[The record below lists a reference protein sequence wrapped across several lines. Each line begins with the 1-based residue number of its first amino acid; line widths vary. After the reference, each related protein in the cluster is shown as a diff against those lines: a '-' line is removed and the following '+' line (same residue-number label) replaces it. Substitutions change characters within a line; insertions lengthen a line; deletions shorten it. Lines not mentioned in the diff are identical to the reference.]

1 MDHFSY
7 IDGHLQVEGIPAQHI
22 VERHGSPVYVYS
34 AQALRDHVAALRHA
48 FAPVAPLL
56 CYSVKSCGNLS
67 VLQLLV
73 RQGCGMD
80 VVSGGELQRA
90 LAAGAPPATIVFAG
104 VGKSADEI
112 RVALECGIFMFNAE
126 SEAELER
133 IDAIAG
139 ELARRAR
146 VALRINPD
154 VADAA
159 TPDKTAT
166 GGRHTK
172 FGIPLPRA
180 LPLYRPGRYRHV
192 DVCGVHIHLGSPI
205 ADAAT
210 YVAGIERVERLIGQ
224 VEAQGGR
231 IDTVNIGGGFPVA
244 YGTANDPALGP
255 AHGAADG
262 ATDGAVDAALPLTE
276 MGRILCA
283 QLARLHAQG
292 KRIVIEPGRAISAN
306 AGLLLASVEYMKQGW
321 DRGIAILDAGMNTL
335 LRPAMYGAR
344 HVIWPVADCGA
355 QGPWRM
361 VAERD
366 GVAVVALD
374 VAGPICETG
383 DLFAQAR
390 PLPPLAAGQ
399 VLAVFSCGAYGMSM
413 ASQYNSR
420 PRPAEVM
427 VDGDKAWKIR
437 ARETVTELLAH
448 ELPCLA
454 QGQPASVLD

>member
-7 IDGHLQVEGIPAQHI
+7 IDGQLHVEGVNARSI
-22 VERHGSPVYVYS
+22 VQRFGSPVYAYS
-34 AQALRDHVAALRHA
+34 ATTLRGHVAAMRAA
-48 FAPVAPLL
+48 FAPVAPLI

-73 RQGCGMD
+73 EQGCGMD

-90 LAAGAPPATIVFAG
+90 LAAGAAPRSIVFAG
-104 VGKSADEI
+104 VGKSAAEI
-112 RVALECGIFMFNAE
+112 RLALEHGIFMFNAE

-133 IDAIAG
+133 IDSVAG
-139 ELARRAR
+139 QLGTRAK

-180 LPLYRPGRYRHV
+180 LPLYRPERYRHA

-205 ADAAT
+205 PDAAT
-210 YVAGIERVERLIGQ
+210 YIAGIARVEALVDR
-224 VEAQGGR
+224 VEAEGGC
-231 IDTVNIGGGFPVA
+231 IDTVNIGGGFAAP
-244 YGTANDPALGP
+244 YGTDDRVA
-255 AHGAADG
+255 
-262 ATDGAVDAALPLTE
+262 PLAET
-276 MGRILCA
+276 GRAIC
-283 QLARLHAQG
+283 ARLAGLHARG
-292 KRIVIEPGRAISAN
+292 KRIVIEPGRSISAN
-306 AGLLLASVEYMKQGW
+306 AGVLLATVEYVKQGW
-321 DRGIAILDAGMNTL
+321 DREIAILDAGMNTL

-344 HVIWPVADCGA
+344 HAIWPVADAGA
-355 QGPWRM
+355 GGPWRA
-361 VAERD
+361 VAERA
-366 GVAVVALD
+366 GVAVAAID

-383 DLFAQAR
+383 DVFALAR
-390 PLPPLAAGQ
+390 PLPPLAAGD
-399 VLAVFSCGAYGMSM
+399 VVAVFSCGAYGMSM

-427 VDGDKAWKIR
+427 VDGGRVREIR
-437 ARETVTELLAH
+437 TRETVEDLLVHEVAALAAAH
-448 ELPCLA
+448 L
-454 QGQPASVLD
+454 

>member
-7 IDGHLQVEGIPAQHI
+7 IDGNLHVEGVPAQDI
-22 VERHGSPVYVYS
+22 VDRFGSPVYVYS
-34 AQALRDHVAALRHA
+34 AQTLRDHVAALQRA
-48 FAPVAPLL
+48 FAPVAPLV

-90 LAAGAPPATIVFAG
+90 LAAGAAPATIVFAG
-104 VGKSADEI
+104 VGKSAGEI
-112 RVALECGIFMFNAE
+112 RLALESGIFMFNAE

-139 ELARRAR
+139 ELEKRAR

-172 FGIPLPRA
+172 FGIPLTRA
-180 LPLYRPGRYRHV
+180 LPLYRPGRYRHI
-192 DVCGVHIHLGSPI
+192 DVCGMHIHLGSPI
-205 ADAAT
+205 PDAAT
-210 YVAGIERVERLIGQ
+210 YVTGIDRIERLIGQ
-224 VEAQGGR
+224 VEAAGGH
-231 IDTVNIGGGFPVA
+231 IDTVNIGGGFPA
-244 YGTANDPALGP
+244 SYGVDDASMPL
-255 AHGAADG
+255 AD
-262 ATDGAVDAALPLTE
+262 
-276 MGRILCA
+276 MGRIICS

-292 KRIVIEPGRAISAN
+292 KRIVIEPGRSVSAN
-306 AGLLLASVEYMKQGW
+306 AGVLLASVEYMKQGW

-344 HVIWPVADCGA
+344 HVIWPVADGGA
-355 QGPWRM
+355 QGPWRT
-361 VAERD
+361 VAERA
-366 GVAVVALD
+366 GVAAVAVD
-374 VAGPICETG
+374 VAGPVCETG

-390 PLPPLAAGQ
+390 PLPPLASGQ
-399 VLAVFSCGAYGMSM
+399 VVAVFSCGAYGMSM

-420 PRPAEVM
+420 PRAAEVM
-427 VDGDKAWKIR
+427 VDGERVWEIR
-437 ARETVTELLAH
+437 RRETVEDLLAL
-448 ELPCLA
+448 EMGAL
-454 QGQPASVLD
+454 G

>member
-1 MDHFSY
+1 MEHFNY
-7 IDGHLQVEGIPAQHI
+7 LDGKLQVEGLPADTI
-22 VERHGSPVYVYS
+22 VDRFGSPVYVYS
-34 AQALRDHVAALRHA
+34 AQALRDHVAVLQHA
-48 FAPVAPLL
+48 FAPLAPLI
-56 CYSVKSCGNLS
+56 CYSVKSCSNLS

-90 LAAGAPPATIVFAG
+90 LAAGAPAASIVFAG
-104 VGKSADEI
+104 VGKSADDI
-112 RVALECGIFMFNAE
+112 RLALECGIFMFNAE

-133 IDAIAG
+133 IEAIAG
-139 ELARRAR
+139 ELKQRAR

-154 VADAA
+154 VADPA

-172 FGIPLPRA
+172 FGIPLTRA

-192 DVCGVHIHLGSPI
+192 DVRGVHIHLGSPI
-205 ADAAT
+205 PDAAT

-224 VEAQGGR
+224 VEALGGR
-231 IDTVNIGGGFPVA
+231 IDSVNIGGGFPVSYDA
-244 YGTANDPALGP
+244 KPGAAEDVTGHGSALGVVDSAQP
-255 AHGAADG
+255 LDG
-262 ATDGAVDAALPLTE
+262 
-276 MGRILCA
+276 MGRLICA

-292 KRIVIEPGRAISAN
+292 KRIIIEPGRAISAN
-306 AGLLLASVEYMKQGW
+306 AGVLLATVEYKKQGW
-321 DRGIAILDAGMNTL
+321 DRDIAILDAGMNTL

-344 HVIWPVADCGA
+344 HVIWPMADGGA
-355 QGPWRM
+355 HGPWRT
-361 VAERD
+361 VAERG
-366 GVAVVALD
+366 GVAVVAVD

-383 DLFAQAR
+383 DVFAQAR

-399 VLAVFSCGAYGMSM
+399 RLAVFSCGAYGMSM

-427 VDGDKAWKIR
+427 VDGERMWEIR
-437 ARETVTELLAH
+437 ARESVADLLTPELAGL
-448 ELPCLA
+448 
-454 QGQPASVLD
+454 QGR

>member
-7 IDGHLQVEGIPAQHI
+7 IDGALHVEGVSAHSLAQ
-22 VERHGSPVYVYS
+22 RFGTPLYVYS
-34 AQALRDHVAALRHA
+34 AQTLRDHVAALRKA
-48 FAPVAPLL
+48 FAPVAPLI

-73 RQGCGMD
+73 RQGSGMD

-90 LAAGAPPATIVFAG
+90 LAAGAAPDTIVFAG

-112 RVALECGIFMFNAE
+112 RMALEHGILMFNAE
-126 SEAELER
+126 SEGELAR

-139 ELARRAR
+139 QLGKRAR

-180 LPLYRPGRYRHV
+180 LPLYRPGRYPNT

-205 ADAAT
+205 PDAAT
-210 YVAGIERVERLIGQ
+210 YAAGIGRVEQLVGQ
-224 VEAQGGR
+224 VEAEGGR
-231 IDTVNIGGGFPVA
+231 IDTVNIGGGFPA
-244 YGTANDPALGP
+244 SY
-255 AHGAADG
+255 
-262 ATDGAVDAALPLTE
+262 ATDDAPLPLAD
-276 MGRILCA
+276 MGRVICT
-283 QLARLHAQG
+283 QLAGLHAQG
-292 KRIVIEPGRAISAN
+292 KLIVIEPGRSISAN
-306 AGLLLASVEYMKQGW
+306 AGLLLAGVEYVKQGW

-344 HVIWPVADCGA
+344 HVIWPVADTGA
-355 QGPWRM
+355 HGAWRT
-361 VAERD
+361 VAERGD
-366 GVAVVALD
+366 AAVEAVD

-383 DLFAQAR
+383 DVFALAR
-390 PLPPLAAGQ
+390 PLPPLASGD

-420 PRPAEVM
+420 GRPAEVM
-427 VDGDKAWKIR
+427 VDGSQVREIR
-437 ARETVTELLAH
+437 ARETVADLLSH
-448 ELPCLA
+448 EMAGLE
-454 QGQPASVLD
+454 GF